1 MPLDSFDSTLI
12 RLVIDEREPFTNLE
26 SLLQS
31 PPIFL
36 SAPLPLQLPDAIT
49 SATVRV
55 SRVEQQLIVTIRI
68 ADAPW

>member
-12 RLVIDEREPFTNLE
+12 RLVIDKRAPFTNFE
-26 SLLQS
+26 SLLGS

-36 SAPLPLQLPDAIT
+36 SAPFPLHLPDANS

-55 SRVEQQLIVTIRI
+55 SRVE
-68 ADAPW
+68 